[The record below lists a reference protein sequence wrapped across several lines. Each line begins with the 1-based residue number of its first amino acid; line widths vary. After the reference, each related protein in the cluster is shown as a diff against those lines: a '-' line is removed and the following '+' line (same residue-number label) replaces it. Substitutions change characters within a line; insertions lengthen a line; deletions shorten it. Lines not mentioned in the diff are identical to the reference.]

1 MGMKARPYYR
11 VIAAHDLTSR
21 DGRFID
27 QLGTY
32 DPITEPATI
41 KIDKEKALK
50 WLHEGAQPSDTVI
63 RLLKI
68 DGIWA
73 EWQSSKPTAKTRRK
87 PVKARVKTPK
97 PVKRKKKK
105 EKPKEDVTVSNDAA
119 IEATASIEE
128 THVESES

>member
-50 WLHEGAQPSDTVI
+50 WLREGAQPSDTVI

-68 DGIWA
+68 DGVWS
-73 EWQSSKPTAKTRRK
+73 EWQSSRPVAKPRK
-87 PVKARVKTPK
+87 KPAKARGKPPK
-97 PVKRKKKK
+97 PLKIKKKK
-105 EKPKEDVTVSNDAA
+105 ETPKED
-119 IEATASIEE
+119 ATMPNGQHAEDTISVEE
-128 THVESES
+128 PHTESES